1 MKHMH
6 VAVFLLSCGCGDAYI
21 PHHTP
26 EALSKVTTVVPNTVL
41 PVFDEKEKPD
51 CIPTV
56 EYKTVTKVQ
65 TQLVTPD
72 MVYFCTT
79 YDVKD
84 QLKCLKWEK
93 SYKAMICLGKDC
105 KTWTQGEATEAFGNV
120 RD

>member
-1 MKHMH
+1 MKHLYI
-6 VAVFLLSCGCGDAYI
+6 VCALFLCGCEDTHV
-21 PHHTP
+21 PSHTP
-26 EALSKVTTVVPNTVL
+26 DSFSRTMSVTPISSNTVL
-41 PVFDEKEKPD
+41 PVFDDKKPD
-51 CIPTV
+51 CLPTV
-56 EYKTVTKVQ
+56 EYKLVPQ

-93 SYKAMICLGKDC
+93 AYKAMICIGKDC
-105 KTWTQGEATEAFGNV
+105 KTWTQGEASEPFGNV